1 MSNVSPSE
9 IVGCVASAFRVQRSK
24 ILEHRRA
31 GRPELEV
38 SQARAAVLLLI
49 NRHTMAT
56 RRDIAEVFN
65 RRAGPDWHHYCRI
78 ALDYATDLAISD
90 EVFMRRL
97 EAAERLI
104 DTIHDRRADFPV
116 SEMHEDQNGV
126 AA

>member
-1 MSNVSPSE
+1 MSNITPSE
-9 IVGCVASAFRVQRSK
+9 IVGCVASAFGVARSK
-24 ILEHRRA
+24 LLEHRRA

-38 SQARAAVLLLI
+38 SQARGAVLLLI

-65 RRAGPDWHHYCRI
+65 RNAGPDWHHYCRI
-78 ALDYATDLAISD
+78 ALDYAVDLSVRD
-90 EVFMRRL
+90 VSFSRRL

-104 DTIHDRRADFPV
+104 DAIHERRADFPV
-116 SEMHEDQNGV
+116 TEMHEDRNGV